1 MLGLNPI
8 IEFIRNH
15 DGEDPQGTGFMF
27 HFSTSDKLARCRTML
42 KQEFPH
48 IFHPSDLMRQRYNIV
63 DEPIKIGDAWVVTK
77 VLTRDSEHCLHENFF
92 EA

>member
-1 MLGLNPI
+1 
-8 IEFIRNH
+8 
-15 DGEDPQGTGFMF
+15 
-27 HFSTSDKLARCRTML
+27 ML
-42 KQEFPH
+42 KQEFPY
-48 IFHPSDLMRQRYNIV
+48 IFHPSDLMRQRYHIV